1 MAIRCP
7 QCGAE
12 YDVALFQF
20 GIAFRCTCGTL
31 VTGEHVQLAPDTAG
45 EASRAVDAEEARRE
59 EAAYR
64 ELQRAA
70 DRISFLIV
78 ATDYPRIDVEIER
91 RNLREL
97 CRRLFPEKLGLFEL
111 IYEAR
116 FRRLW
121 DQFRG
126 GG

>member
-20 GIAFRCTCGTL
+20 GIAFRCECGAI
-31 VTGEHVQLAPDTAG
+31 VRPEHVEPVAKRPRAPS
-45 EASRAVDAEEARRE
+45 EDAELE

-70 DRISFLIV
+70 DRVSFLIV
-78 ATDYPRIDVEIER
+78 ASDYPRIDIEIEH

-97 CRRLFPEKLGLFEL
+97 CRRLFPDKLELFEM
-111 IYEAR
+111 IYAAR
-116 FRRLW
+116 FSRLW
-121 DQFRG
+121 GQFRSG
-126 GG
+126 EPPL

>member
-1 MAIRCP
+1 MSIRCP
-7 QCGAE
+7 RCDAE

-20 GIAFRCTCGTL
+20 GIAFRCACGEL
-31 VTGEHVQLAPDTAG
+31 VRAEHVRDETLT
-45 EASRAVDAEEARRE
+45 RE

-70 DRISFLIV
+70 DRVAFLIV
-78 ATDYPRIDVEIER
+78 ATDYPEIDIGIER

-97 CRRLFPEKLGLFEL
+97 CRRLFPEKLDLFEM

-121 DQFRG
+121 EQFRG
-126 GG
+126 

>member
-1 MAIRCP
+1 MSIRCP

-20 GIAFRCTCGTL
+20 GIAFRCACGTL
-31 VTGEHVQLAPDTAG
+31 VRGEHI
-45 EASRAVDAEEARRE
+45 EAADRE

-78 ATDYPRIDVEIER
+78 ATDYPQIDIEIER

-97 CRRLFPEKLGLFEL
+97 CRRLFPDKMDLFEM
-111 IYEAR
+111 IYSAR

-121 DQFRG
+121 EQFRG
-126 GG
+126 

>member
-20 GIAFRCTCGTL
+20 GIAFRCECGAT
-31 VTGEHVQLAPDTAG
+31 VRAEHVEPAPPRPTADP
-45 EASRAVDAEEARRE
+45 EAVADEED
-59 EAAYR
+59 AYR

-78 ATDYPRIDVEIER
+78 ATGYQAIDIQIER
-91 RNLREL
+91 RRLREL
-97 CRRLFPEKLGLFEL
+97 CRRLFPDKLDLLEL
-111 IYEAR
+111 IYFER
-116 FRRLW
+116 FNRLW
-121 DQFRG
+121 EQFRPG
-126 GG
+126 EEWPY